1 MSHRVN
7 FNIFLFVFI
16 YLNDIIIIGDNMI
29 ERIFHL
35 KENKTNIN
43 TEFIAALTTFMAMS
57 YIIFVN
63 PSVLSQT
70 GMDYGSVYAATII
83 TTVLA
88 TLILGLYANVP
99 YASSAGIG
107 LGSLFT
113 YTICGSL
120 GYTWQQALA
129 IVFICGIIN
138 LIITFTSIRKRII
151 RSIPTFLQDAI
162 TVGIGLFITYVGLIN
177 AGIIEFG
184 ASSITNGIANDV
196 VPMVANLTKPEVY
209 LSLIGLVFTSILLVK
224 KVKGAYLKGIL
235 FTTVIG
241 IFLGVTKLP
250 DFSNYTILPSISPT
264 ILKLDFNGLF
274 SATTG
279 ALIVLMTIFTL
290 CISDLFDTIGIFIGT
305 GKKAGIFKIDK
316 NGNMPKRL
324 EKAMIADSC
333 GTVIGSLLGTS
344 NATTYLES
352 SAGIEAGGRTGL
364 TSVFAAILFVLSLFL
379 YPIIKVVPMAA
390 VSPILI
396 LIGVSMLENIGSI
409 DWKDLG
415 IAIPAFFVIVMM
427 PLSYSITTGIEFGFI
442 FYSIVSL
449 CNHKGKE
456 VSPIIYIF
464 SVLFIIKYLMM
475 GL

>member
-1 MSHRVN
+1 MLN
-7 FNIFLFVFI
+7 KIFK
-16 YLNDIIIIGDNMI
+16 
-29 ERIFHL
+29 L
-35 KENKTNIN
+35 KNNSTNLH
-43 TEFIAALTTFMAMS
+43 TEFIAGLTTFMAMS

-70 GMDYGSVYAATII
+70 GMDYGAVYTATII
-83 TTVLA
+83 TTILA
-88 TLILGLYANVP
+88 TLIIGLYANVP

-138 LIITFTSIRKRII
+138 MIITLTSLRKKII
-151 RSIPTFLQDAI
+151 KAIPTFLQEAI

-177 AGIIEFG
+177 AGIIEFN
-184 ASSITNGIANDV
+184 ATTVTNGIATDV
-196 VPMVANLTKPEVY
+196 VPKLADLTRPEVF
-209 LSLIGLVFTSILLVK
+209 LSIFGLIFTAILVMK

-235 FTTVIG
+235 ATTILG
-241 IFLGVTKLP
+241 IISGIVPLP
-250 DFSNYTILPSISPT
+250 DFSNYTIMPSIEPT
-264 ILKLDFNGLF
+264 LFKLDFSGLF
-274 SATTG
+274 TVKSSTF
-279 ALIVLMTIFTL
+279 IIIMTIFTL

-305 GKKAGIFKIDK
+305 GKKSGIFKMDEK
-316 NGNMPKRL
+316 GNMPKNL

-333 GTVIGSLLGTS
+333 GTIIGSLLGTS

-364 TSVFAAILFVLSLFL
+364 TSVFIALLFGLSLLL
-379 YPIIKVVPMAA
+379 YPIIKCVPMAA
-390 VSPILI
+390 VAPILI

-409 DWKDLG
+409 NWKDSL
-415 IAIPAFFVIVMM
+415 IAIPSFFIIIMM

-442 FYSIVSL
+442 FYVIL
-449 CNHKGKE
+449 NIYKGRAKE
-456 VSPIIYIF
+456 ISPIIFIF
-464 SVLFIIKYLMM
+464 SLLFIIKYIIVAL
-475 GL
+475 

>member
-1 MSHRVN
+1 MIDK
-7 FNIFLFVFI
+7 IFK
-16 YLNDIIIIGDNMI
+16 
-29 ERIFHL
+29 L
-35 KENKTNIN
+35 KENKTSIN

-70 GMDYGSVYAATII
+70 GMDYGSVYVATIL

-88 TLILGLYANVP
+88 TLVLGLYANVP

-120 GYTWQQALA
+120 GYSWQQALA

-138 LIITFTSIRKRII
+138 LIITFTSVRKRII
-151 RSIPTFLQDAI
+151 KSIPPFLQDAI

-177 AGIIEFG
+177 AGIIEFS
-184 ASSITNGIANDV
+184 ASEITNGIAKNV
-196 VPMVANLTKPEVY
+196 VPQIANLTEPSVY

-224 KVKGAYLKGIL
+224 KVRGAYLKGII
-235 FTTVIG
+235 FTTLIG
-241 IFLGVTKLP
+241 LLIGVTKLP

-264 ILKLDFNGLF
+264 ILKLDFHGLF
-274 SATTG
+274 NLGTG
-279 ALIVLMTIFTL
+279 SLIVLMTIFTL

-305 GKKAGIFKIDK
+305 GKKSGIFKIDK
-316 NGNMPKRL
+316 DGNMPKKL

-333 GTVIGSLLGTS
+333 GTIIGSLLGTS

-364 TSVFAAILFVLSLFL
+364 TSVFVALFFLLSLLL
-379 YPIIKVVPMAA
+379 YPIIACVPMAA
-390 VSPILI
+390 VAPILI

-409 DWKDLG
+409 EWKNLAF
-415 IAIPAFFVIVMM
+415 AIPAFFVIVMM

-442 FYSIVSL
+442 FYSIISLCLGKQKDVSL
-449 CNHKGKE
+449 
-456 VSPIIYIF
+456 IIYIF
-464 SVLFIIKYLMM
+464 SFLFIVKYLMM

>member
-1 MSHRVN
+1 
-7 FNIFLFVFI
+7 
-16 YLNDIIIIGDNMI
+16 MI
-29 ERIFHL
+29 EKIFKL

-43 TEFIAALTTFMAMS
+43 TEFIAGLTTFMAMS

-70 GMDYGSVYAATII
+70 GMDYGSVYVATIL
-83 TTVLA
+83 TSVLA

-120 GYTWQQALA
+120 GYSWQQALA
-129 IVFICGIIN
+129 IVFICGII
-138 LIITFTSIRKRII
+138 K
-151 RSIPTFLQDAI
+151 SIPNFLQEAI

-177 AGIIEFG
+177 AGIIQFSVSE
-184 ASSITNGIANDV
+184 IVNGIGVNV
-196 VPMVANLTKPEVY
+196 VPQVADLTKADV
-209 LSLIGLVFTSILLVK
+209 LLALFGLVFTSILVIK
-224 KVKGAYLKGIL
+224 KKKGAYL
-235 FTTVIG
+235 IG
-241 IFLGVTKLP
+241 IIVTTIIGMVFGITPLP

-274 SATTG
+274 SLSSG

-316 NGNMPKRL
+316 NGNMPKKL

-333 GTVIGSLLGTS
+333 GTIIGSLLGTS

-364 TSVFAAILFVLSLFL
+364 TSLFVALFFILSLFL
-379 YPIIKVVPMAA
+379 YPIIKCVPMAA
-390 VSPILI
+390 VAPILI

-409 DWKDLG
+409 DWKDLM
-415 IAIPAFFVIVMM
+415 IAIPAFFIIVMM
-427 PLSYSITTGIEFGFI
+427 PLAYSITTGIEFGFI
-442 FYSIVSL
+442 FYAIVNL
-449 CNHKGKE
+449 YNGKAKE
-456 VSPIIYIF
+456 VSPIIYVF
-464 SVLFIIKYLMM
+464 SVLFIIKYIMM
-475 GL
+475 AM